1 MNSFEKR
8 VCNTIRATADWLPS
22 DQIITDR
29 HSLRKDL
36 GFDSLAIVHLQV
48 AIEDEFE
55 IRFDPV
61 STDFITVF
69 ETVGSLSNF
78 LSTIKPTKEIL

>member
-1 MNSFEKR
+1 MDTFEKR
-8 VCNTIRATADWLPS
+8 VCNTIRAIADWLPS
-22 DQIITDR
+22 DQIITNS
-29 HSLRKDL
+29 HLLRKDL

-61 STDFITVF
+61 NTDFITVF
-69 ETVGSLSNF
+69 ETVGSLSDF
-78 LSTIKPTKEIL
+78 LSTIKSTKEIL

>member
-1 MNSFEKR
+1 MDTFEKR
-8 VCNTIRATADWLPS
+8 VCNTIHAIADWLPN
-22 DQIITDR
+22 DKIIINS

-48 AIEDEFE
+48 AIEDEFD

-61 STDFITVF
+61 NTDFVTVF
-69 ETVGSLSNF
+69 ETVGGLSDF
-78 LSTIKPTKEIL
+78 LSTIKSTKEIL

>member
-1 MNSFEKR
+1 MKIASE
-8 VCNTIRATADWLPS
+8 
-22 DQIITDR
+22 IIDLTTNIFTFNPNVIHLDTNLV
-29 HSLRKDL
+29 SDL

-61 STDFITVF
+61 NTDFITVF
-69 ETVGSLSNF
+69 ETVGSLSDF
-78 LSTIKPTKEIL
+78 LSTIKSTKEIL